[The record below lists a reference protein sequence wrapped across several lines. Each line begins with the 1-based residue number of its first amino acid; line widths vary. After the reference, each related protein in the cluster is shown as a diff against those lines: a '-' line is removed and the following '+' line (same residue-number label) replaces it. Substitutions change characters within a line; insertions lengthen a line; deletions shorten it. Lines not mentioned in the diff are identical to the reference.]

1 MEVDT
6 GKSFQE
12 SSAMKHMAR
21 RGQGTDAAL
30 EQVIKRSKK
39 GVKIKVVLLEDLS
52 YIILPIT
59 AYG

>member
-6 GKSFQE
+6 GMSFQE

-52 YIILPIT
+52 YI
-59 AYG
+59 